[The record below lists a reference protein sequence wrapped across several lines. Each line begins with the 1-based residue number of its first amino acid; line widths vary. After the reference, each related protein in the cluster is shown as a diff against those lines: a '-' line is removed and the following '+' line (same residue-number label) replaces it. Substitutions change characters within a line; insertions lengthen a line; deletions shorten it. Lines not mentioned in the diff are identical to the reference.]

1 MQNNNDHMGGY
12 VKYFTDMPAT
22 NGYPNTVVFPADDEM
37 TVVCQGP
44 FKGDGRPPA
53 DLWRGVKR
61 MLTTP
66 SYESAHFTQ
75 DYDPELAAK
84 ALAAVRQG
92 HHRLRRHLSDV
103 VRDGRLHHEEI
114 PAVRDM
120 STPANWSTA
129 SRSSR
134 APEELELVKR
144 AAIMQDGAM
153 KAAFAAIKP
162 GMRDTEVAAVAVHY
176 SQDHG
181 SENGIYLC
189 ASAPPGVAAKFGQR
203 HVQNR
208 TIQKGDTFALLVED
222 SGPGGMYT
230 ELGRSCVLGKV
241 PQQMKDELEM
251 VKQSRKL
258 TLDML
263 KPGTPCKDIWEA
275 FNDFMRKHGRPEEA
289 RLYCHGQGYD
299 LVERP
304 LIRSDEPWTI
314 AEGHEHRRP
323 SDLRL
328 RRRSELAVRQLH
340 HRRQRPRRP
349 HPPFPRGDRRDR
361 RLGRDLAAI
370 AAVRR
375 GTPQLSPPGLHPG
388 VHLFCRVDRLPWQ
401 ARQRRGEG
409 RQRHPAA
416 RMRALSCSAG

>member
-1 MQNNNDHMGGY
+1 MGGY

-22 NGYPNTVVFPADDEM
+22 NGYPNTVIFPVDDEM

-44 FKGDGRPPA
+44 FNGDGRPPS
-53 DLWRGVKR
+53 DIWRGVKR
-61 MLTTP
+61 LLTTP

-75 DYDPELAAK
+75 YYDPELAAK
-84 ALAAVRQG
+84 ALAPFAKATIGFVGIYQ
-92 HHRLRRHLSDV
+92 
-103 VRDGRLHHEEI
+103 
-114 PAVRDM
+114 M
-120 STPANWSTA
+120 SFAMGDFIMKKFPNAKYVDA
-129 SRSSR
+129 SEMVDRIKVIKS
-134 APEELELVKR
+134 PEEQEMVKR

-176 SQDHG
+176 SQVQG
-181 SENGIYLC
+181 CENGIYLC
-189 ASAPPGVAAKFGQR
+189 ASAPPGTAAKFGQR

-208 TIQKGDTFALLVED
+208 TIKKGDSFALLVED

-241 PQQMKDELEM
+241 PAQMKEELEM
-251 VKQSRKL
+251 VKESRKL

-275 FNDFMRKHGRPEEA
+275 FNGFMRKHGRPEEA

-314 AEGHEHRRP
+314 QK
-323 SDLRL
+323 DMNI
-328 RRRSELAVRQLH
+328 VV
-340 HRRQRPRRP
+340 
-349 HPPFPRGDRRDR
+349 HPTYAHGGYLNWLCDNYIIGGNGPGDR
-361 RLGRDLAAI
+361 
-370 AAVRR
+370 
-375 GTPQLSPPGLHPG
+375 LHQFPEEI
-388 VHLFCRVDRLPWQ
+388 VEIEV
-401 ARQRRGEG
+401 
-409 RQRHPAA
+409 
-416 RMRALSCSAG
+416 

>member
-1 MQNNNDHMGGY
+1 MAGNGLSERLQTPISTAELERRWGLVRAAMKREGVDVLLMQNNNDHMGGY
-12 VKYFTDMPAT
+12 VKWFTDMPAT

-44 FKGDGRPPA
+44 FNGDGRPPG
-53 DLWRGVKR
+53 DIWRGVKR
-61 MLTTP
+61 LLTTP
-66 SYESAHFTQ
+66 SYESAHYTQ
-75 DYDPELAAK
+75 GYDPELAAK
-84 ALAAVRQG
+84 ALKPYAKATIGFVGIYQ
-92 HHRLRRHLSDV
+92 
-103 VRDGRLHHEEI
+103 
-114 PAVRDM
+114 M
-120 STPANWSTA
+120 SFAMGDTIMKKFSSARYVDA
-129 SRSSR
+129 SEMVDRIKVIKS
-134 APEELELVKR
+134 AEELELVRR

-189 ASAPPGVAAKFGQR
+189 ASAAPGTPAKFGQR

-208 TIQKGDTFALLVED
+208 TIRKGDVMALLVED
-222 SGPGGMYT
+222 SGPGAMYT

-241 PQQMKDELEM
+241 PQQMKDELEF
-251 VKQSRKL
+251 VKASRKL

-275 FNDFMRKHGRPEEA
+275 FNEFMRKNGRPEEA

-314 AEGHEHRRP
+314 QK
-323 SDLRL
+323 DMNI
-328 RRRSELAVRQLH
+328 VV
-340 HRRQRPRRP
+340 
-349 HPPFPRGDRRDR
+349 HPTYAHVGYLNWLCDNYIIGGNGPGDRIHQFPEEIVEID
-361 RLGRDLAAI
+361 
-370 AAVRR
+370 V
-375 GTPQLSPPGLHPG
+375 
-388 VHLFCRVDRLPWQ
+388 
-401 ARQRRGEG
+401 
-409 RQRHPAA
+409 
-416 RMRALSCSAG
+416 